1 MNPRGPR
8 DAAPSTP
15 PRRVR
20 PARALILGVWL
31 LAAANVGAQ
40 DAPMREPETVR
51 LLTVGNSFSQ
61 NATRYLAD
69 VVRAQGDALVHHS
82 AAIPGGTLEQHCEK
96 ADVHAAKP
104 KDPRGFYLGS
114 RRSLVQELHDEPW
127 DFITVQQASLRSHDV
142 ATYRPFAARLVE
154 ILRREAPSARVVL
167 HESWAYRIDD
177 PRFDPAAEHAPG
189 EPADQAAMHRGLA
202 DAYRAIAH
210 ELGAPLIPVGDAF
223 HLADADP
230 TWGYKPDASFDLA
243 TAAHPALPDQ
253 THSLH
258 MGRRWSK
265 RADGTYGLV
274 MDGHHANVAGQYLGA
289 LVFYESL
296 YASSV
301 LGCTFR
307 PNGIN
312 AEYAR
317 FLQKTAHEA
326 VKALRGTE
334 FEVKPKA
341 RVAASR

>member
-1 MNPRGPR
+1 M
-8 DAAPSTP
+8 
-15 PRRVR
+15 
-20 PARALILGVWL
+20 LGAWL
-31 LAAANVGAQ
+31 LASATADAQEASVG
-40 DAPMREPETVR
+40 EPETVR

-82 AAIPGGTLEQHCEK
+82 AAIPGGTLEQHCQK
-96 ADVHAAKP
+96 ADFHAADP
-104 KDPRGFYLGS
+104 ADPRGVYVAS
-114 RRSLVQELHDEPW
+114 RRSLVQELRDEPW

-154 ILRREAPSARVVL
+154 ILRREAPSARVVV
-167 HESWAYRIDD
+167 HETWAYRVDD
-177 PRFDPAAEHAPG
+177 PRFDPSTEHAPG
-189 EPADQAAMHRGLA
+189 EPADQAAMYRGLA
-202 DAYRAIAH
+202 EAYRTIAR
-210 ELGAPLIPVGDAF
+210 ELDAPLIPVGDAF

-230 TWGYKPDASFDLA
+230 KWGYKPDPAFDLA
-243 TAAHPALPDQ
+243 KAAHPALPDQ

-258 MGRRWSK
+258 AGRRWSK

-296 YASSV
+296 YAKSV
-301 LGCTFR
+301 VGCPFR

-317 FLQKTAHEA
+317 FLQQTAHEA

-334 FEVKPKA
+334 FEVKPKVRA
-341 RVAASR
+341 AASR